1 MVVSCPGCAR
11 AVSEWAARCPACG
24 SDLADAAV
32 LDDEDWDAPVIAS
45 SFTATGGSR
54 RRSELSI
61 RIAGIALLVVA
72 LAAVLVVAE
81 VLPRHSRSTHQILCS
96 APTATWSPGTP
107 TQVGAPGAAR
117 VGPFTFHPAYFPDRP
132 EFTRVI
138 LHPVTATTTPL
149 TLTGWSCDTGRP
161 FRFWYPPYGVN
172 SELPQPISQAPNE
185 GELTVTVPTLA
196 AGNDFLGYMLFPKAG
211 RWDVELWNGSALVGN
226 ILFVLAK
233 A

>member
-24 SDLADAAV
+24 SDLAHAAV
-32 LDDEDWDAPVIAS
+32 LVGEDWDAPVTAS

-54 RRSELSI
+54 RHSELSI
-61 RIAGIALLVVA
+61 RTAGIGLLIVG

-81 VLPRHSRSTHQILCS
+81 VLPRQSRSTHQILCA
-96 APTATWSPGTP
+96 APTARWSPGSP

-117 VGPFTFHPAYFPDRP
+117 VGPFTFHPAYFADRP

-138 LHPVTATTTPL
+138 LHPVTPTTTPL

-161 FRFWYPPYGVN
+161 FRFWYPPYEVN
-172 SELPQPISQAPNE
+172 GEVPQPVSRAPNE
-185 GELTVTVPTLA
+185 GELTVTVPALA
-196 AGNDFLGYMLFPKAG
+196 AGDDFLGYMLFPKAG

-226 ILFVLAK
+226 ILFVLAR